1 VKLWECAEASRGL
14 DVTIVKKGALQEVYC
29 NESQIF
35 EAHCG
40 RSLEVAVGYGM
51 ADKSEQ
57 IRSCVVTDDYS
68 FEQGVQLNQ

>member
-1 VKLWECAEASRGL
+1 MGMRRGFTGVRRHNRKERGVARGL
-14 DVTIVKKGALQEVYC
+14 LQR
-29 NESQIF
+29 ESIF

-57 IRSCVVTDDYS
+57 IRSCVVTDDNS